1 MKNSLKVTT
10 LATLSVVA
18 MLALAGCNQP
28 ASTSQS
34 TSSDSNTSSSTSS
47 DSNTSS
53 SSSAGGKVA
62 TPSDA
67 SNMQEVEAM
76 GNRVVTYS
84 SAAEAKAAFDA
95 QAKMVTD
102 AGWSGSYAGMTAPVE
117 AMGTVTQ
124 TFSSGGKI
132 LVLTATADPIN
143 AGQTMVTMTESDDP
157 MAN

>member
-10 LATLSVVA
+10 LATLSIVA

-28 ASTSQS
+28 ASTSQ
-34 TSSDSNTSSSTSS
+34 TTTSDSNTSSTSS

-67 SNMQEVEAM
+67 TGMNEVEAM

-84 SAAEAKAAFDA
+84 SKAEAKAAFDA

-102 AGWSGSYAGMTAPVE
+102 AGWTGSYAGMTAPVE

-124 TFSSGGKI
+124 TFSAGGKI

-143 AGQTMVTMTESDDP
+143 AGQTMVTMTESADP

>member
-28 ASTSQS
+28 ASTSQTTTDTKTS
-34 TSSDSNTSSSTSS
+34 TSSESNTSSE
-47 DSNTSS
+47 
-53 SSSAGGKVA
+53 SSAGGKVA

-67 SNMQEVEAM
+67 TNMNEVEAM

-84 SAAEAKAAFDA
+84 SSADAKAAFDA

-124 TFSSGGKI
+124 TFSAGGKI